1 MTVRGHRCT
10 TALAV
15 VVAFGLFSVAGA
27 SAQEG
32 GGLSLPRPTGP
43 HHVGMHPTFLLD
55 AGRTEPTTGT
65 ARAIPIR
72 VWYPAKHR
80 AGPPAPYFS
89 AAIQPLIEGGI
100 GAPAGFFDVD
110 THATVDAPARRHV
123 RGVLLF
129 TGGFA
134 VPVGLYTALITDLA
148 SRGYAVVAFDHPHE
162 TFVAEQPG
170 GAVIPNDLVD
180 DGVAGAAFQDRL
192 SDIAAVLAAVGDL
205 VPQARSHTPI
215 GIFGHSNGGAAAGL
229 AIARH
234 PEIGAGVNLDGF
246 LPAELI
252 TTGLDRPFGLMGGR
266 DLMPQEL
273 RDIEVFLSNMRA
285 PHAERTLDIRHYGFS
300 DFVVF
305 IPQAHRAD
313 PALGMA
319 LEANYAAG
327 TLDSVRAG
335 RRAVRQQRRF
345 LAEFFDRY
353 LQTERDSDDD
363 DSDDDDADDDAAAR
377 AG

>member
-1 MTVRGHRCT
+1 MTVRRHRCA
-10 TALAV
+10 TALTLAVTCVLLAV
-15 VVAFGLFSVAGA
+15 VPAAAAG
-27 SAQEG
+27 EDG
-32 GGLSLPRPTGP
+32 GGLSIPRPTGP
-43 HHVGMHPTFLLD
+43 HDVGVRSTFLLD
-55 AGRTEPTTGT
+55 AARTEPTTGT
-65 ARAIPIR
+65 ARAIPVR
-72 VWYPAKHR
+72 VWYPATDDD
-80 AGPPAPYFS
+80 GPPTPYFS
-89 AAIQPLIEGGI
+89 AVIQPVIEQGI
-100 GAPAGFFDVD
+100 GAPTGFFDVD

-170 GAVIPNDLVD
+170 GSVIANDLVD

-192 SDIAAVLAAVGDL
+192 RDIGAVLDAVEDL
-205 VPQARSHTPI
+205 VPQARSSTPI

-234 PEIGAGVNLDGF
+234 AQIRAGVNLDGF
-246 LPAELI
+246 IPAELI
-252 TTGLDRPFGLMGGR
+252 TTGLDRPFGLMVVR
-266 DLMPQEL
+266 DLMPEGL

-285 PHAERTLDIRHYGFS
+285 PHRERTLDIRHYGFS

-305 IPQAHRAD
+305 IPQAQRAD
-313 PALGMA
+313 PALGTA
-319 LEANYAAG
+319 LEAAYSAG
-327 TLDSVRAG
+327 TLDSLRAG
-335 RRAVRQQRRF
+335 RRALRQQRRF

-353 LQTERDSDDD
+353 LETERDR
-363 DSDDDDADDDAAAR
+363 DDDDAR